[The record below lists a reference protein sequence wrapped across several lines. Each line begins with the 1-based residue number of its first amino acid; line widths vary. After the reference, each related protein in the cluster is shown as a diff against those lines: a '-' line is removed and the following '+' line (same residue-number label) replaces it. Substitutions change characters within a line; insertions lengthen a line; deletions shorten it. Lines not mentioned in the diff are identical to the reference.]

1 MKTKKNIEYIIYIYN
16 QKLYG
21 IYDGILK
28 FQNPDSM
35 RNEDSE
41 A

>member
-1 MKTKKNIEYIIYIYN
+1 M
-16 QKLYG
+16 
-21 IYDGILK
+21 YDGILK

-41 A
+41 AYMIRILYEDLE